1 MSKRVVFGFFFFV
14 VFMGRKERGNVN
26 QDWLVSMISAAPGFR
41 SALSYLYTA
50 LG

>member
-1 MSKRVVFGFFFFV
+1 
-14 VFMGRKERGNVN
+14 MGRKERGNVN
-26 QDWLVSMISAAPGFR
+26 QDWLVSMILAAPGFR